1 MLDYPKEQLW
11 ELYKNLPKDLQKA
24 AFSEEVADNIQ
35 KICFKN
41 EVTDDD
47 LIFDIAKNIGYVF
60 LGLLPP
66 NEFSD
71 VLEKELKIEK
81 SKAEQIASEITRF
94 VFLPVKKSL
103 EALYKIEIKPGVK
116 PKVTSLPP
124 ETKLPKKKPKK
135 GDKYREVVK

>member
-1 MLDYPKEQLW
+1 MPDYPKEQLW

-24 AFSEEVADNIQ
+24 AFSEEVAANIQ
-35 KICFKN
+35 EICTKN

-71 VLEKELKIEK
+71 VLKKELKIEK

-103 EALYKIEIKPGVK
+103 EALYKIKIKPGVK

-124 ETKLPKKKPKK
+124 KTELPKKKPKK
-135 GDKYREVVK
+135 GDKYREATE

>member
-1 MLDYPKEQLW
+1 MPDYPKEQLW
-11 ELYKNLPKDLQKA
+11 ELYKNLPKDLQKTT
-24 AFSEEVADNIQ
+24 FSKEVAANIQ
-35 KICFKN
+35 EICTKN

-47 LIFDIAKNIGYVF
+47 LIFDITKNIGYVF

-66 NEFSD
+66 NELSD

-116 PKVTSLPP
+116 PKVTSLPS
-124 ETKLPKKKPKK
+124 ETELPKKKPKK
-135 GDKYREVVK
+135 GDKYREPTN

>member
-1 MLDYPKEQLW
+1 MPDYPKEQLW

-24 AFSEEVADNIQ
+24 AFSKEVAANIQ
-35 KICFKN
+35 EICSKN
-41 EVTDDD
+41 EITDDD

-81 SKAEQIASEITRF
+81 SKAGQIASEITRF

-103 EALYKIEIKPGVK
+103 EALYKIKIKPGVK

-124 ETKLPKKKPKK
+124 ETELPKKKPKK
-135 GDKYREVVK
+135 GDKYRETIE